1 MINNIHQMP
10 KVSMITP
17 PPSWKSGANVVTRD
31 KGMTLAELIQKIVML
46 AASGEIN
53 LNAEVMVYNQDGDCV
68 GVDKIQRGPGNIVV
82 LR

>member
-1 MINNIHQMP
+1 MINNIYQMP
-10 KVSMITP
+10 KVSMVTP
-17 PPSWKSGANVVTRD
+17 PPSWKPAGNVVTRD
-31 KGMTLAELIQKIVML
+31 KGMTLGELMQKIIVL
-46 AASGEIN
+46 AESGEVN